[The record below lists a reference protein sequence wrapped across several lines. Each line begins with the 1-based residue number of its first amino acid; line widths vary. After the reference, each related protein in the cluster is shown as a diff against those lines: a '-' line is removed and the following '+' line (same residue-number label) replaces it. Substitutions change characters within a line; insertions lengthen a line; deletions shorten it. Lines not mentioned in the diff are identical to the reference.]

1 MAIAAPNANSTCKQQ
16 GAKSRKGFTVGPA
29 NLPDGTWKRKVDKI
43 KRNLIHKAKVRKQ
56 YSKVRREELGE
67 AHQGSEQQ
75 TARDGQQAFSED
87 ESIEDGNSDDTG
99 PGNGQIRNQHAEK
112 ENLGD
117 IGFLENLK
125 AQRSDHPIQPS
136 ISPLI
141 PEDQA
146 QDHVHPTRRR
156 HHPYAPELRTRNKRI
171 EEQEVARKAQEER
184 HQQIQIARREREE
197 LRKKMEKA
205 RRPGRD
211 GRRRLGR
218 EGGVLL
224 HKILRDKDIYCKE

>member
-1 MAIAAPNANSTCKQQ
+1 MGNLST
-16 GAKSRKGFTVGPA
+16 
-29 NLPDGTWKRKVDKI
+29 
-43 KRNLIHKAKVRKQ
+43 
-56 YSKVRREELGE
+56 
-67 AHQGSEQQ
+67 
-75 TARDGQQAFSED
+75 
-87 ESIEDGNSDDTG
+87 
-99 PGNGQIRNQHAEK
+99 EK
-112 ENLGD
+112 ENLAD
-117 IGFLENLK
+117 SNFLASLIS
-125 AQRSDHPIQPS
+125 QRSNHPKQRS

-146 QDHVHPTRRR
+146 QNHGHPTRRR
-156 HHPYAPELRTRNKRI
+156 HHPYAPELRSRNKRI
-171 EEQEVARKAQEER
+171 EEQELARKAREER